1 MNKINPIYILAFVVV
16 VFLISTSIL
25 NNKENEFKN
34 LNKYVI
40 DLNTKGKIF
49 SEYKNNW
56 FNKTAIINKVD
67 RIIKNTAY
75 KNEKILKT
83 QTNNLI
89 RIKFESN
96 NTKLLNSF
104 LNRVLNEKFLIK
116 KINIEKTSIYLE
128 IGLV

>member
-16 VFLISTSIL
+16 VFFISISTL

-34 LNKYVI
+34 LKKDI
-40 DLNTKGKIF
+40 TDLDTKGKIF

-56 FNKTAIINKVD
+56 FNKNTVINKIDKIV
-67 RIIKNTAY
+67 KNAAY

-83 QTNNLI
+83 QTKNVV

-104 LNRVLNEKFLIK
+104 LNRVLNEKFLLK
-116 KINIEKTSIYLE
+116 KIDIEKTSIYLE

>member
-16 VFLISTSIL
+16 VFLISISIL

-83 QTNNLI
+83 QTNSLV

-104 LNRVLNEKFLIK
+104 LNRVLNEKFLLK
-116 KINIEKTSIYLE
+116 KIDIEKTSIYLE
-128 IGLV
+128 IGLI

>member
-16 VFLISTSIL
+16 VFFISISTL

-34 LNKYVI
+34 LKKEI
-40 DLNTKGKIF
+40 TDLDTKGKIF

-56 FNKTAIINKVD
+56 FNKNTVINKIDKIV
-67 RIIKNTAY
+67 KNAAY

-83 QTNNLI
+83 QTKNVV

-104 LNRVLNEKFLIK
+104 LNRVLNEKFLLK
-116 KINIEKTSIYLE
+116 KIDIEKTSIYLE